1 MPDGWNFYLCR
12 VNDVLA
18 SIALDLGLR
27 KQVPDVSKPELL
39 WIWVYFKSPRP
50 DGLSSSSEFDSLIA
64 IEKQI
69 TETLEQKFHAILSGR
84 ITTDGRREFYY
95 YAGHSDEFEPA
106 VAEALGHFPGY
117 EFDCGTKSDPGW
129 NQYLNVLYPSDE
141 DRQRIE
147 NRSVLEVLEREG
159 DPLKGPRDISHWI
172 YFRTIGDRD
181 AFWDAIRPLEYR
193 LESQPDNPEGAFPFG
208 LCIVRFQ
215 SVKQDAVDEAVIELF
230 RRAKEFH
237 GDYDG
242 WEAEVISQ

>member
-1 MPDGWNFYLCR
+1 MSEGWNFYFCT

-18 SIALDLGLR
+18 SVALDLSLR
-27 KQVPDVSKPELL
+27 KQAPDLSKPELL
-39 WIWVYFKSPRP
+39 WVWVYFKSPRP

-69 TETLEQKFHAILSGR
+69 TQTLEQKFQAILSGR

-95 YAGHSDEFEPA
+95 YAGHSDEFESA

-117 EFDCGTKSDPGW
+117 KFDCGTKSDPGW

-159 DPLKGPRDISHWI
+159 DSLKTPRDISHWI
-172 YFRTIGDRD
+172 YFRTKGDRD

-193 LESQPDNPEGAFPFG
+193 MQSQPDNPEGAFPFG

-215 SVKQDAVDEAVIELF
+215 SLKQDAVDEAVIELF
-230 RRAKEFH
+230 RRAREFH

-242 WEAEVISQ
+242 WEAEVIAQ